1 MRRTYFAILG
11 VFISLLPLVSGCRFF
26 SPPKY
31 DIDKDSLF
39 FSAMPPRTENGANIV
54 AFEFDGESY
63 VFPKEG
69 MRQSFFTR
77 LPWTSKISVRKEKD
91 TIERVFIWHADRDN
105 KKYNPSTSYIHIYL
119 SEENLHQ
126 ETFKGKG
133 KLRLGAWHSEGEG
146 ITFEITTHIPS
157 RGLICGRFS
166 GVLKGG
172 GGVGTDAPKKV
183 ENGFFDLKYTF

>member
-26 SPPKY
+26 SLPKY

-54 AFEFDGESY
+54 AFEFDGEPY

-69 MRQSFFTR
+69 MRQSFFMAP
-77 LPWTSKISVRKEKD
+77 PWTSKISVRKEKD
-91 TIERVFIWHADRDN
+91 TIERVFTWHVSRHN
-105 KKYNPSTSYIHIYL
+105 KKYNASTSYIHIYL

-126 ETFKGKG
+126 ETFKVKG
-133 KLRLGAWHSEGEG
+133 ELGLGAWYSGSKG

-166 GVLKGG
+166 GVLKK
-172 GGVGTDAPKKV
+172 GTDVPKKV

>member
-1 MRRTYFAILG
+1 MDMRRTYFAILG

-26 SPPKY
+26 SLPKY

-54 AFEFDGESY
+54 AFEFDGEPY
-63 VFPKEG
+63 IFPKEG
-69 MRQSFFTR
+69 MRQSFFMAP
-77 LPWTSKISVRKEKD
+77 PWTSKISVRKEKD
-91 TIERVFIWHADRDN
+91 TIERVFTWHVSRHN
-105 KKYNPSTSYIHIYL
+105 KKYNASTSYIHIYL

-126 ETFKGKG
+126 ETFKVKG
-133 KLRLGAWHSEGEG
+133 ELGLGAWYSGSKG

-166 GVLKGG
+166 GVLKK
-172 GGVGTDAPKKV
+172 GTDVPKKV

>member
-1 MRRTYFAILG
+1 MQFLEYLFPYSPLFRDADSF
-11 VFISLLPLVSGCRFF
+11 LPRNTTLTRIRS
-26 SPPKY
+26 SY
-31 DIDKDSLF
+31 
-39 FSAMPPRTENGANIV
+39 SAMPPRTENGANIV

>member
-11 VFISLLPLVSGCRFF
+11 VLFISLLPLVSGCRFF

-54 AFEFDGESY
+54 AFEFDGEPY

-105 KKYNPSTSYIHIYL
+105 KKYNASTSYIHIYL

-133 KLRLGAWHSEGEG
+133 KLRLGAWHSGSEG

-166 GVLKGG
+166 GVLTK
-172 GGVGTDAPKKV
+172 GTDVPKKV